1 VGFFSRL
8 LVPRS
13 VRRAAHP
20 VRTVKRAATPKTV
33 KKVQRSMHPIDNTI
47 YSMERTVSTAIRSGG
62 RSTSNG
68 PARAQPGTWPGRFT
82 DAWFKANVRRISK
95 DDAWLSSLL
104 VELDRRGWSASD
116 IQQRVAPYAGGR
128 L

>member
-1 VGFFSRL
+1 MGFLSRL

-20 VRTVKRAATPKTV
+20 VRTVKRAATPKAV
-33 KKVQRSMHPIDNTI
+33 KKVQRSMHPIDNAV
-47 YSMERTVSTAIRSGG
+47 YSVERSVSTSLRSGG
-62 RSTSNG
+62 RSKSTG

-82 DAWFKANVRRISK
+82 DTWFKANVPRIAK
-95 DDAWLSSLL
+95 DEVWLSALL
-104 VELDRRGWSASD
+104 AELDRRGWSASD
-116 IQQRVAPYAGGR
+116 IQQSVAPYARGR